1 MDKKEKKL
9 TNSSVLEKKD
19 QTSRYFDDMIQLYY

>member
-9 TNSSVLEKKD
+9 TNSHVLKKKD
-19 QTSRYFDDMIQLYY
+19 QTSRYFDDTIQLYY